1 MRKYHHHSL
10 VLLLKFIST
19 FLPLSLL
26 GLTRKMC
33 HYFSHGNST
42 AVDVSYFP
50 CRRNT
55 FVLHIRFRE
64 QDTLH
69 PSQSE
74 SFAKSTNVAP
84 KLLLNILVP
93 FHIFQSFSKPTVF
106 PDFGF
111 VLSLLIIF
119 FIFISVFPSVILKL
133 FPSFFSFCSVLLYPA
148 TIFLIVFFSSR

>member
-119 FIFISVFPSVILKL
+119 FFSFQFSL
-133 FPSFFSFCSVLLYPA
+133 PSF
-148 TIFLIVFFSSR
+148 